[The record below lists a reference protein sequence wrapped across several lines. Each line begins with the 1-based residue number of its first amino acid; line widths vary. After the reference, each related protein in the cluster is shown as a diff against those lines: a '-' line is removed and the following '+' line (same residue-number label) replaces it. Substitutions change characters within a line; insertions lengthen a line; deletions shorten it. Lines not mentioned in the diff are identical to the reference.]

1 MKKLFTLVMVAGM
14 FAMTA
19 TAQVKPTV
27 STKKA
32 DTTKVAKAPVKKA
45 TVKHVNAPKTVK
57 ADTTKKHK

>member
-1 MKKLFTLVMVAGM
+1 MVAGM

>member
-1 MKKLFTLVMVAGM
+1 MVAGM
-14 FAMTA
+14 LAVTA
-19 TAQVKPTV
+19 TAQTVNPTV
-27 STKKA
+27 ANKKA